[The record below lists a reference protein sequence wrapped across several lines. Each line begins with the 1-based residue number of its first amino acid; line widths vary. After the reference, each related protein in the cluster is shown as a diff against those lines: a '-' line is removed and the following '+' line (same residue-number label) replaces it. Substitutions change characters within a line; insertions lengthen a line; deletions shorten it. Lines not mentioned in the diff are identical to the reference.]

1 MCRNPTSTSWHF
13 PRRRF
18 CAVYP
23 GVIALPPILWG
34 VCMLA
39 GLLAAAGDVQAAVRL
54 PHIFGNGMVLQRD
67 KPANIW
73 GWADAGTLVTVQFA
87 EQRQTAVADADGHW
101 SVALQALP
109 ASFTG
114 RTLTVSAAKQD
125 TTITDVLVGDVWICG
140 GQSNMEWT
148 LRSTRDADLEILSAA
163 FPGIRFIRLPKI
175 ARMEVQN
182 DFPVEGPDRPEG
194 NWRQCTTAQIDNCT
208 AVGYYFAKRLR
219 RRLNVP
225 IGLIDVSWGGTMAQ
239 HWVSPKTLAEFPEM
253 APYFQKFQQDLQAWN
268 DGGGEQGAERRFAAA
283 LKQWEQDTA
292 SAKAKN
298 EKAPRRPNRNA
309 YRNPAH
315 QRHPGGMFNG
325 MIAPLANC
333 SLRGVL
339 FYQGENN
346 SFTESWKPFPR
357 TFPSVIKDW
366 RKLFGREDLPVGII
380 QIAGWSNR
388 RSMTYDMNHHT
399 NIVREIQFNTWRN
412 TDHTGLIVTYDT
424 NSNGSIHP
432 ARKLPVG
439 ERAARW
445 ALAEVYRTKA
455 WKSDRPIEWRGP
467 VYTGIQV
474 EGPKIVVSF
483 ERDTRRGLR
492 LDQDVE
498 TGFYIAGADRV
509 FHHAHA
515 RVVKDERLQVWSEQ
529 VPKPVAVRYAWSNL
543 PSGGL
548 MNFRELPAYPFRS
561 DTWPLVPHQSTGAYH
576 VTSP

>member
-1 MCRNPTSTSWHF
+1 VSQRLI
-13 PRRRF
+13 
-18 CAVYP
+18 AV
-23 GVIALPPILWG
+23 AATLWSLCG
-34 VCMLA
+34 A
-39 GLLAAAGDVQAAVRL
+39 NGLLMADDDVQAAVRL

-67 KPANIW
+67 QPAPVW
-73 GWADAGTLVTVQFA
+73 GWAETGTRVTVRFA
-87 EQRQTAVADADGHW
+87 QQRQTAVADADGRW
-101 SVALQALP
+101 SVELEAMP
-109 ASFTG
+109 ASFRG
-114 RTLTVSAAKQD
+114 RPLTVSAAKQD

-175 ARMEVQN
+175 ARMQPQT
-182 DFPVEGPDRPEG
+182 DFPVEAADRPEG
-194 NWRQCTTAQIDNCT
+194 NWRRCTTDQIDNCT
-208 AVGYYFAKRLR
+208 AVGYYFARRLR

-253 APYFQKFQQDLQAWN
+253 APYFQKFEQAMQAWN
-268 DGGGEQGAERRFAAA
+268 DGGGEQGAERRWEAA

-292 SAKAKN
+292 KAKAKK
-298 EKAPRRPNRNA
+298 EKPPRRPNRNS

-333 SLRGVL
+333 RLRGVL

-346 SFTESWKPFPR
+346 SFAESWKPFPR
-357 TFPSVIKDW
+357 TFPAVIKDW
-366 RKLFGREDLPVGII
+366 RKLFGRPDLPIGIV

-445 ALAEVYRTKA
+445 ALAEVYGTKA
-455 WKSDRPIEWRGP
+455 WKSNRLIEWRGP
-467 VYTGIQV
+467 VYDGIQID
-474 EGPKIVVSF
+474 GSKIVVSF
-483 ERDTRRGLR
+483 AADTRRGLR
-492 LDQDVE
+492 LDQDLD

-515 RVVKDERLQVWSEQ
+515 RVVKADQLQVWSEA

-543 PSGGL
+543 PTGGL

-561 DTWPLVPHQSTGAYH
+561 DIWPLVPHQSTGAYR
-576 VTSP
+576 VQAE